1 MKFIIKRSFEKD
13 ALKLPASVQKDIAQI
28 IAGVQKAQTLSE
40 IPNCKKLSG
49 YKTAFRIKTGNYRI
63 GFFFEDGTLELT
75 RVLAR
80 KDMYR
85 YFP

>member
-1 MKFIIKRSFEKD
+1 MKCIIKRSFEKD
-13 ALKLPASVQKDIAQI
+13 ALKLSASVQKDISEI
-28 IAGVQKAQTLSE
+28 IAVIQKAKTLSE
-40 IPNCKKLSG
+40 LPNCKKLTG
-49 YKTAFRIKTGNYRI
+49 FKNAFRIKSGSYRI
-63 GFFFEDGTLELT
+63 GFFFEDNTVELT